1 MATTKLTADRYD
13 ASRKLISI
21 TPEGGDAPVHVGIDS
36 IATHIT
42 GEQLGDLLTQF
53 VNRNSSPREA
63 DRAAAA
69 VEQAHRTLQGL
80 CVNFALQFLLAYD
93 PGMFTD
99 ARNEGAKAVCD
110 RLRAE
115 QKADPAKFFVPF
127 I

>member
-21 TPEGGDAPVHVGIDS
+21 TPEGGDAPVHIGIDG

-53 VNRNSSPREA
+53 VNHNSSPLNA
-63 DRAAAA
+63 DQAAAA
-69 VEQAHRTLQGL
+69 VEQAHRTIQGL
-80 CVNFALQFLLAYD
+80 CVNFAVKFLLAYN
-93 PGMFTD
+93 PGIFVD

-110 RLRAE
+110 RLRRIQNE
-115 QKADPAKFFVPF
+115 FPADLFVPF

>member
-21 TPEGGDAPVHVGIDS
+21 TPEGGDAPVHIGIDG

-69 VEQAHRTLQGL
+69 VEQAHRTIQGL
-80 CVNFALQFLLAYD
+80 CVNFAVKFLLAYN
-93 PGMFTD
+93 PGIFVD

-110 RLRAE
+110 RLRRIQNE
-115 QKADPAKFFVPF
+115 FPADLFVPF